1 MDPEIAV
8 DQDIDAAPLNI
19 DPPAGLER
27 DDAPERA
34 LPDPEAAAGEH
45 AHAAGAACPGSCIL
59 QHSCTIVL
67 IDDCSACGS

>member
-34 LPDPEAAAGEH
+34 LPGPEAAAGEH
-45 AHAAGAACPGSCIL
+45 AHAHAQPAGAISAPRAGS
-59 QHSCTIVL
+59 
-67 IDDCSACGS
+67 

>member
-45 AHAAGAACPGSCIL
+45 AHAAGARRRHARAAAF
-59 QHSCTIVL
+59 
-67 IDDCSACGS
+67 CSTRVRSY